1 MIDNEDLRN
10 KLDEIFCGE
19 HVVSS
24 LMLIGSFLHVKCK
37 DYALSKMK
45 EDDFISLK
53 DANNI
58 QTNNIFILKG
68 KDKIASTLRKTS
80 KNKFDDLYDEKL
92 ISTIEKMINVK

>member
-1 MIDNEDLRN
+1 MNDEDFRD
-10 KLDEIFCGE
+10 KLDVIFAGT

-24 LMLIGSFLHVKCK
+24 LMVIGSFLHIKCT

-45 EDDFISLK
+45 EDDFISLR

-58 QTNNIFILKG
+58 KTNDIFVLKG

-80 KNKFDDLYDEKL
+80 KGKYDDFYDEKL
-92 ISTIEKMINVK
+92 ISTIEKMTDAK